1 MSRTGERGG
10 RRGAAALLLGL
21 GLLLAGCPA
30 WFAEPPPLPTPEGPA
45 ISGPMG
51 PVAGERQ
58 SFFSVP
64 EGDAGGGVR
73 VDRRAPAAASTGL
86 LMALGAL
93 LWGWAL
99 RRRGPPSPLA
109 PPLPADPQ
117 AERRWALA
125 SPVVFALAAVGFT
138 WPAAIAGADWLVGR
152 EFDLPGTVWFLGA
165 APRVLWAPHDLLTGF
180 PEGADYNRADSYVW
194 LLLGWAL
201 DGLLRPVQLN
211 NLLQIVGIAS
221 SGWAAEWCARRLGAR
236 APWSFIAGAGFAF
249 AGAASTALLEGHSYF
264 TLDPFLPLGL
274 GALVAGCRPEGRAW
288 HGLAFGLCWSAA
300 LWSTA
305 YLGLCATLIGAVV
318 GIDALRGGSLPA
330 RVVAAAAA
338 VILPVGGLYTWRFLA
353 GGVGLTP
360 TAELT
365 DTWEQRV
372 AFAARGSAEALSFM
386 PPTPE
391 LDTFLHAS
399 SLYPLAPVLL
409 LALASPWVLR
419 GWGWGRRIG
428 ALTAVAFVCSL
439 GPSFRIGVLEKFTLS
454 PLAALYLIPAF
465 GAMRFPVRFGWVMH
479 LGLGL
484 LAAVTL
490 SRLADQPALR
500 RPGWGRRGLHLI
512 WPMLLLDIGVVLG
525 MPGRQGRL
533 SASTPSAYSAGGPG
547 AVLDVYPRLS
557 LAQDD
562 LNAWTQ
568 ALSCVHQGTHGR
580 AIADNCATRFVGD
593 SPRFARQARLLEA
606 LSVAPLQPA
615 QLQAQGFDSIALHA
629 DLFPRAE
636 REVIERRLRAVDA
649 SPELSLDGGER
660 LVLYDLRGAGP
671 DPAAPRAGE
680 PPAPPAR

>member
-1 MSRTGERGG
+1 LSGG
-10 RRGAAALLLGL
+10 PRAGAPGRLGALLLGL
-21 GLLLAGCPA
+21 ALGLGLSGCPA
-30 WFAEPPPLPTPEGPA
+30 WFAEPPELPTPEGPA
-45 ISGPMG
+45 VSGPMG
-51 PVAGERQ
+51 PVPGERQ

-64 EGDAGGGVR
+64 EGDAGGGRR
-73 VDRRAPAAASTGL
+73 VDRRAGAAAGTGL
-86 LMALGAL
+86 LMALGGAL
-93 LWGWAL
+93 WVRAL
-99 RRRGPPSPLA
+99 RRRGPAPALVLPLSA
-109 PPLPADPQ
+109 EARQ
-117 AERRWALA
+117 ARRWALV
-125 SPVVFALAAVGFT
+125 SPLFFALAAVIFT
-138 WPAAIAGADWLVGR
+138 WPAAIAGSAWLVGR

-165 APRVLWAPHDLLTGF
+165 APRVLGAPHDLLTAF
-180 PEGADYNRADSYVW
+180 PDGADYNRADSYVW
-194 LLLGWAL
+194 LLFGWAL
-201 DGLLRPVQLN
+201 DGLVKPVQLN
-211 NLLQIVGIAS
+211 NLLQIFGIAT

-236 APWSFIAGAGFAF
+236 APWSFVAGAGFAF

-274 GALVAGCRPEGRAW
+274 GALVAGCRPEGRLR

-305 YLGLCATLIGAVV
+305 YLGLCATLMGAVV
-318 GIDALRGGSLPA
+318 GVDALRTRSLPG
-330 RVVAAAAA
+330 RVIAGAAV
-338 VILPVGGLYTWRFLA
+338 VILPMGAFYTRRFLD

-360 TAELT
+360 SAELT

-372 AFAARGSAEALSFM
+372 AFASRGSAEALSFV

-391 LDTFLHAS
+391 LDTFLHAA
-399 SLYPLAPVLL
+399 SLYPLAPVAL

-419 GWGWGRRIG
+419 GWGWGRRLG
-428 ALTAVAFVCSL
+428 ALTAIAFICSL
-439 GPSFRIGVLEKFTLS
+439 GASFRMGILERFTLT
-454 PLAALYLIPAF
+454 PLAAVYLSPAF
-465 GAMRFPVRFGWVMH
+465 GAMRFPMRFGWVMH

-490 SRLADQPALR
+490 SRLADLPALR

-512 WPMLLLDIGVVLG
+512 WPMLIVDIGVMLG

-533 SASTPSAYSAGGPG
+533 SAEAPSAYAEAGPG

-606 LSVAPLQPA
+606 LSVAPLDPGE
-615 QLQAQGFDSIALHA
+615 LRRLGFDAIALHA

-636 REVIERRLRAVDA
+636 REIIERRLRVVDPAPAV
-649 SPELSLDGGER
+649 SHDGGATV
-660 LVLYDLRGAGP
+660 VLYDLR
-671 DPAAPRAGE
+671 PR
-680 PPAPPAR
+680 